1 MSILSKKIISNS
13 LWMMLEK
20 FVGIFG
26 IIFVMSYVA
35 KYIGPTNFGKIA
47 LATTLFAFVQA
58 LTWFGNQ
65 EILFKRVSRNRQ
77 LGVLYL
83 ANTQNIRRILFGL
96 FGLPI
101 LITLYFYSDELTFI
115 YGVATG
121 LASYFITQDIY
132 TIYNNA
138 ILKSYINALANITGL
153 VVALI
158 IRYIIVILQLD
169 YTYFS
174 IPIVLVALIPY
185 LLKKFIFNREFEAP
199 VLPTPRYQKY
209 YLLAGSA
216 LVISSLAVS
225 FYTQIT
231 SLMLAAIASTHE
243 LGIYAVA
250 VMLGASWSFI
260 NFSIITSVMSKI
272 YQEKDTYQSYSM
284 AAKLNVMIV
293 IISMSIILI
302 LNLFGN
308 WIIQLLYGLAYTAA
322 YELLIILAIST
333 MMSGLGTIAA
343 RIMIKQGSYSYISKK
358 MLCVAVS
365 ALPISYFCIQSFG
378 LKGAAYSVLI
388 IELLSLTFFNYF
400 YKNGLIFKIHFF
412 PFFKQSLKLKYTR

>member
-20 FVGIFG
+20 FIGIFG
-26 IIFVMSYVA
+26 VVFVMSYVA

-47 LATTLFAFVQA
+47 LATTLFTFVQT

-65 EILFKRVSRNRQ
+65 EILFKRVSKNRE
-77 LGVLYL
+77 LGLLYL
-83 ANTQNIRRILFGL
+83 SNTQNIRRALFSL
-96 FGLPI
+96 FSLPI
-101 LITLYFYSDELTFI
+101 LIVLYLCSDTLTFI
-115 YGVATG
+115 YGVATA

-138 ILKSYINALANITGL
+138 TLNSYVNAITNVAGL
-153 VVALI
+153 GIALI
-158 IRYIIVILQLD
+158 IRYIIIISQLD
-169 YTYFS
+169 YAYLAV
-174 IPIVLVALIPY
+174 PIVLVALIPY
-185 LLKKFIFNREFEAP
+185 LLKKFIFNSKLS
-199 VLPTPRYQKY
+199 VQNLPTQRYHKY

-231 SLMLAAIASTHE
+231 SLMLAAIASTHD
-243 LGIYAVA
+243 LGIYAAA
-250 VMLGASWSFI
+250 VMIGSSWSFI

-272 YQEKDTYQSYSM
+272 YQEKDTFRSYIM
-284 AAKLNVMIV
+284 VAKLNVMVVV
-293 IISMSIILI
+293 ISIGVVLFLI
-302 LNLFGN
+302 LFGT
-308 WIIQLLYGLAYTAA
+308 WMVQLLYGSAYTAA
-322 YELLIILAIST
+322 YGLLIILAIST

-365 ALPISYFCIQSFG
+365 AFPISYFCIQEFG

-388 IELLSLTFFNYF
+388 IEFLSLTFFNYF
-400 YKNGLIFKIHFF
+400 YKNGLIFKILFF
-412 PFFKQSLKLKYTR
+412 PFFKKSLKSQS

>member
-1 MSILSKKIISNS
+1 
-13 LWMMLEK
+13 
-20 FVGIFG
+20 
-26 IIFVMSYVA
+26 

-47 LATTLFAFVQA
+47 LATTLFTFVQT

-83 ANTQNIRRILFGL
+83 ANTQNIRRVLFGL

-153 VVALI
+153 IVALI

-169 YTYFS
+169 YAYFS

-199 VLPTPRYQKY
+199 ALSTPR
-209 YLLAGSA
+209 
-216 LVISSLAVS
+216 
-225 FYTQIT
+225 
-231 SLMLAAIASTHE
+231 
-243 LGIYAVA
+243 
-250 VMLGASWSFI
+250 
-260 NFSIITSVMSKI
+260 
-272 YQEKDTYQSYSM
+272 
-284 AAKLNVMIV
+284 
-293 IISMSIILI
+293 
-302 LNLFGN
+302 
-308 WIIQLLYGLAYTAA
+308 
-322 YELLIILAIST
+322 
-333 MMSGLGTIAA
+333 
-343 RIMIKQGSYSYISKK
+343 
-358 MLCVAVS
+358 
-365 ALPISYFCIQSFG
+365 
-378 LKGAAYSVLI
+378 
-388 IELLSLTFFNYF
+388 
-400 YKNGLIFKIHFF
+400 
-412 PFFKQSLKLKYTR
+412 